1 MSLDWTAGL
10 ESVLAWQGVD
20 WLVFGA
26 LGFFWVGLLGLVWR
40 RSFVGMLVGL
50 GFAWTSVA
58 GLALAVGLLQPD
70 AESAARAGGLA
81 LCAAIVG
88 CLQVGVGVALVFAR
102 VGRRGSIDAD
112 DARLLEG

>member
-1 MSLDWTAGL
+1 MSAAFDAGL
-10 ESVLAWQGVD
+10 GDLLAWTGVE
-20 WLVFGA
+20 WLLVGA

-58 GLALAVGLLQPD
+58 GLALAASLLQSD
-70 AESAARAGGLA
+70 AVRAAQAGGLA

-88 CLQVGVGVALVFAR
+88 CLQLGVGVALVFAR

-112 DARLLEG
+112 EARLLEG

>member
-1 MSLDWTAGL
+1 MSRAL
-10 ESVLAWQGVD
+10 EAVLGDLLARTGAP
-20 WLVFGA
+20 WLVIGA
-26 LGFFWVGLLGLVWR
+26 LGFFWIGLLGLVWR

-58 GLALAVGLLQPD
+58 GLALAVALLQPE
-70 AESAARAGGLA
+70 AEGGARAGGLA

-88 CLQVGVGVALVFAR
+88 CLQLGVGVALVFAR

-112 DARLLEG
+112 EARLLEG

>member
-1 MSLDWTAGL
+1 MT
-10 ESVLAWQGVD
+10 LALNRWLADVGAWSGVD
-20 WLVFGA
+20 WIVFGA
-26 LGFFWVGLLGLVWR
+26 LALFWVGLLGLVWR

-70 AESAARAGGLA
+70 GVRAAQASGLA

-88 CLQVGVGVALVFAR
+88 CLQTGVGVALVFAR
-102 VGRRGSIDAD
+102 VSRRGSIDAE

>member
-1 MSLDWTAGL
+1 MSA
-10 ESVLAWQGVD
+10 AWRALVEGGIAWSGVD

-26 LGFFWVGLLGLVWR
+26 LGLFWVGLLGLVWR

-58 GLALAVGLLQPD
+58 GIALAFALLQPD
-70 AESAARAGGLA
+70 VDRAAQAGGLA

-88 CLQVGVGVALVFAR
+88 CLQLGVGVALVFAR
-102 VGRRGSIDAD
+102 VGRRGTIDAEE
-112 DARLLEG
+112 ARLLEG